1 MPLPSGA
8 VFRRVPDSQTEV
20 SMVQTKLLL
29 LLDHIPLTRY
39 CIGSLRDNQ
48 RTRAVMLN
56 LNWLRVEEVSWQWSV
71 GRVTVPRLSTWY
83 DVTWYDMTWHDGAR
97 CDMTWHDVTWRD
109 ITWYDMTWHDVPW
122 RDMRYITYVAW
133 RDMTWHDVTWRD
145 MTWHGVKWRDIMR
158 HNETWRGMTR
168 RDVTQH
174 DVTWRAIRISTQQ
187 EWILLHVRW
196 LRYCRKTIKTF
207 LGLKLFTGDS

>member
-1 MPLPSGA
+1 
-8 VFRRVPDSQTEV
+8 
-20 SMVQTKLLL
+20 
-29 LLDHIPLTRY
+29 
-39 CIGSLRDNQ
+39 
-48 RTRAVMLN
+48 MLN

-71 GRVTVPRLSTWY
+71 SRVTVPRLSTWY

-97 CDMTWHDVTWRD
+97 CDMTWHYVIWHDVTWRA
-109 ITWYDMTWHDVPW
+109 
-122 RDMRYITYVAW
+122 MRYITW

-145 MTWHGVKWRDIMR
+145 MMWHDVKWRDIMR
-158 HNETWRGMTR
+158 HNATW

-174 DVTWRAIRISTQQ
+174 DVTWRAIRISAQQ
-187 EWILLHVRW
+187 EWTLLHVRW